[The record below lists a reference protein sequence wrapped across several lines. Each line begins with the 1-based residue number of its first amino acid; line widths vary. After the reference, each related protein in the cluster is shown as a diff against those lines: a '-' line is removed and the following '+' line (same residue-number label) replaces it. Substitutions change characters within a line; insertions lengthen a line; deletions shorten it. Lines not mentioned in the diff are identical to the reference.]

1 MYPIPIPIPFPF
13 PSLHFQALPN
23 FPPFNRLNPKIQ
35 EEKKKIKS
43 VQPHG
48 PHIKKKKL
56 QKLIRKM
63 EKKKWESAIV
73 KSER

>member
-35 EEKKKIKS
+35 KEKKKLNRFNPM
-43 VQPHG
+43 VPTLR
-48 PHIKKKKL
+48 KKKL

-63 EKKKWESAIV
+63 EKKN
-73 KSER
+73 